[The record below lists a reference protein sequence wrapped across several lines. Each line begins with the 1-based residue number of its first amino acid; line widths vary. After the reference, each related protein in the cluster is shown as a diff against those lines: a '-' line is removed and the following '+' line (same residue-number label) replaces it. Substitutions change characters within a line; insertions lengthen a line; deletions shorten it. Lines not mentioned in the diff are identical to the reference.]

1 MSITSDSPSES
12 DGLSATL
19 SNGTANAGALLTVS
33 VVASVVF
40 IDKLVEMV
48 GGAVVEGVGGT
59 TDIAV
64 VKTAGVEV
72 GGAADML
79 LGVAAD
85 SVMGGALDSVM
96 GGAVDSVMGGALDS
110 VIGGASD
117 SVMGG
122 AADSAVGVAAD
133 VLVANEETSLTA
145 DLVVDVVGNES
156 AIRVGG
162 AADTVVEDKVAVDN
176 ITLVVGGAVVL
187 AIKVGGAALEV
198 IVTTVGSFMDR
209 VAVEEA
215 ATENVT
221 EDSTVVALTITGAV
235 VETKGVDKVGKV
247 EGTVELVPSD
257 KMGIAV
263 VESLLTGDSV
273 KMPF

>member
-40 IDKLVEMV
+40 IDKLLEMV

-59 TDIAV
+59 TDIVAV
-64 VKTAGVEV
+64 KNAGVEV
-72 GGAADML
+72 GGAADVL

-110 VIGGASD
+110 VIGRAAD

-122 AADSAVGVAAD
+122 AADSAVGVAAN

-162 AADTVVEDKVAVDN
+162 AADTVVEDKDAVDN
-176 ITLVVGGAVVL
+176 ITLVGTVVL

-209 VAVEEA
+209 VAVAEA

-235 VETKGVDKVGKV
+235 VETKDVDKVGKV

-273 KMPF
+273 KVPF